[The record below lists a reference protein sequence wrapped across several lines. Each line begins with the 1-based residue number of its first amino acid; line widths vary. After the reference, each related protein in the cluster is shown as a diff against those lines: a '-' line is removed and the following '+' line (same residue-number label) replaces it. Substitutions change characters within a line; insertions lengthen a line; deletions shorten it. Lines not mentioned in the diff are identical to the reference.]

1 MEQSQPPTCPH
12 LPPCPPAEALT
23 RGSAAVAASHPEQ
36 GWTLLCNGVLEFED
50 TGQLLPDGS
59 AVAPHRPTGGTP
71 AAA

>member
-12 LPPCPPAEALT
+12 SPPCPSAEDLT
-23 RGSAAVAASHPEQ
+23 RGSAAVVASHPEQ
-36 GWTLLCNGVLEFED
+36 GWNLLCNGVLEFED

-59 AVAPHRPTGGTP
+59 TVPPHRPTDGTK